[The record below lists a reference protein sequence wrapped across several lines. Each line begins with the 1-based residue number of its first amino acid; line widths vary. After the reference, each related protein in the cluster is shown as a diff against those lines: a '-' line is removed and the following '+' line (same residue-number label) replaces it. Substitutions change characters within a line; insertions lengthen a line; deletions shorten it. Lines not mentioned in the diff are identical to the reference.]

1 MEHIK
6 SSFYFKSGDN
16 NWRVDY
22 LNKSENSQWPTCIVY
37 LNDELY
43 HDFRGSQPRTK
54 GTHATK
60 SQAKE
65 IISAARKINKV
76 VDVREK
82 KLKKILDN

>member
-6 SSFYFKSGDN
+6 SSFFFKSGDN

-22 LNKSENSQWPTCIVY
+22 LSKPENSQWPTCIVY

-43 HDFRGSQPRTK
+43 HDFGGRLPRTN

-82 KLKKILDN
+82 KLKKILG